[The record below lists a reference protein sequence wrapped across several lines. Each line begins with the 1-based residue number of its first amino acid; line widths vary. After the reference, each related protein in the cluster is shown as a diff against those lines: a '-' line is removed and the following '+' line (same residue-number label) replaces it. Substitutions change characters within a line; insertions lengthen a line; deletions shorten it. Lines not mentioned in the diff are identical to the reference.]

1 MSDSKNILDWVSVH
15 TQERGDFCD
24 EEKLAA
30 PISLTYQID
39 VHTIALEKAFFK
51 NTIILF
57 FVSLKFFIGIVFNFS
72 WD

>member
-1 MSDSKNILDWVSVH
+1 MSDSKNIPDFVSVH
-15 TQERGDFCD
+15 TQERGGFCD

-39 VHTIALEKAFFK
+39 VYTIALEKAFLK

-57 FVSLKFFIGIVFNFS
+57 FVSLKFFIGIAFNFF